1 MFACIIA
8 GVHLWMIKDKVIV
21 HFIIGFLFNRD
32 PVCGKREELHTGGP
46 D

>member
-8 GVHLWMIKDKVIV
+8 GVHPWMMKDKVIV

-32 PVCGKREELHTGGP
+32 LVCGEGEELHTGGP